1 MSDYDSFISRTDA
14 STYLLP
20 DQQSKEIIEALPT
33 NSFCLGKMKRLPPIN
48 AATYKIPMINA
59 FPTAYFTT
67 EVAGSRGATNTKK
80 TTDMSWSG
88 VTMYI
93 EEIAVIVPVP
103 ESVIADMAS
112 QNFDLWGMVKPRL
125 IEAAGKL
132 IDQAILYDNAGSIA
146 PANWPDGIVTQ
157 CATTGN
163 TIDVSSQ
170 IGSGLTFADLYD
182 GLLADNGLFSLVE
195 QDGYL
200 VNGAL
205 AAISMKGKLRGLRSS
220 DGVPIFTTD
229 MKQAN
234 RYLLDGAPLDFP
246 NNGAFD
252 PAKSLL
258 VAGDWSQAVYGIRQD
273 ITWKIATEASIHDSS
288 GNLVY
293 NLFQDDMVALRMTM
307 RMGWA
312 LPNPKNQV
320 NPTDATR
327 FPFAVLVP

>member
-1 MSDYDSFISRTDA
+1 MTDYSNYISRSDA
-14 STYLLP
+14 SSYLLP

-33 NSFCLGKMKRLPPIN
+33 SSFCLRMMKRLPPIN
-48 AATYKIPMINA
+48 TATYKIPMMNA
-59 FPTAYFTT
+59 FPTAYFVS
-67 EVAGSRGATNTKK
+67 EVAAARGATNTKK

-103 ESVIADMAS
+103 ESVIADMAA

-125 IEAAGKL
+125 VEAAGKL
-132 IDQAILYDNAGSIA
+132 IDQAILYDSSGDIA

-157 CATTGN
+157 CGTKSN

-220 DGVPIFTTD
+220 EGVPIFTTD

-234 RYLLDGAPLDFP
+234 RYLLDGAPMDFP

-252 PAKSLL
+252 PTKSLL
-258 VAGDWSQAVYGIRQD
+258 VAGDWSQAVYGVRQD

-288 GNLVY
+288 GTLVY

-312 LPNPKNQV
+312 LPNPINPV
-320 NPTDATR
+320 NSSTQ
-327 FPFAVLVP
+327 FPFASLVP

>member
-1 MSDYDSFISRTDA
+1 MSDYDSYISRTDA

-20 DQQSKEIIEALPT
+20 DQMSKEIIEALPT
-33 NSFCLGKMKRLPPIN
+33 QSFCLGKMKRLPPIN
-48 AATYKIPMINA
+48 AATYKIPMMNA
-59 FPTAYFTT
+59 FPSAYFVG
-67 EVAGSRGATNTKK
+67 EVAGAHGAANAKK
-80 TTDMSWSG
+80 ATDMAWSG

-103 ESVIADMAS
+103 ESVIADMAA
-112 QNFDLWGMVKPRL
+112 QNFDLWGMVRPRL
-125 IEAAGKL
+125 VEAAGAL
-132 IDQAILYDNAGSIA
+132 IDRAILYDNAGSIA

-157 CATTGN
+157 AAAKSN
-163 TIDVSSQ
+163 KIDVSSDV
-170 IGSGLTFADLYD
+170 GAGKTFADYYD
-182 GLLADNGLFSLVE
+182 AILGDNGMFSLVE

-200 VNGAL
+200 VNGSL

-220 DGVPIFTTD
+220 EGIPIFTND

-252 PAKSLL
+252 PATSLM

-273 ITWKIATEASIHDSS
+273 ISWKVATEASIHDNT
-288 GNLVY
+288 GALVY

-307 RMGWA
+307 RLGWA
-312 LPNPKNQV
+312 LPNPKNLV
-320 NPTDATR
+320 NSTTQ
-327 FPFAVLVP
+327 FPFATLVP

>member
-1 MSDYDSFISRTDA
+1 MTDYSNYISRTDA

-48 AATYKIPMINA
+48 AATYKIPMMNA
-59 FPTAYFTT
+59 FPTAYFTS
-67 EVAGSRGATNTKK
+67 EVAGSRGSTNTKK

-132 IDQAILYDNAGSIA
+132 IDQAILYDSSGDIA

-157 CATTGN
+157 CATKSN

-170 IGSGLTFADLYD
+170 VGSGLTFADLYD
-182 GLLADNGLFSLVE
+182 GLLADNGIFSLVE
-195 QDGYL
+195 QDGYI

-220 DGVPIFTTD
+220 DGVPIFTND

-234 RYLLDGAPLDFP
+234 KYLLDGAPLDFP

-252 PAKSLL
+252 PTKSLL

-288 GNLVY
+288 GTLVY

-312 LPNPKNQV
+312 LPNPINAI
-320 NPTDATR
+320 NATTQ
-327 FPFAVLVP
+327 FPFAALVP